1 MTCMR
6 IETFPKDFVF
16 TSERPHYSLALSP
29 SFIRTSTF
37 SKKNKFALMITQIVT
52 LSNAQEGKHKKC
64 NKVQSWT
71 SANRPFRNRALEIRS
86 KDYASIL
93 ILTLK
98 KF

>member
-1 MTCMR
+1 
-6 IETFPKDFVF
+6 
-16 TSERPHYSLALSP
+16 
-29 SFIRTSTF
+29 
-37 SKKNKFALMITQIVT
+37 MITQIVT